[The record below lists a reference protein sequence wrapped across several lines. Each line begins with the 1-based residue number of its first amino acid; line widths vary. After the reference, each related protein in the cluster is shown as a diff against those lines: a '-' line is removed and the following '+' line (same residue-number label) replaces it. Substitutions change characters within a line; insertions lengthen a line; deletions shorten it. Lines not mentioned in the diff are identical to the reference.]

1 MKKTNAIL
9 SLIMVLG
16 CQLALASPAISGD
29 WCQNK
34 YDDFNAVMTILGN
47 GDVRRAMVG
56 VEAGES
62 GYFESGFISVGAS
75 NVTMELSGQAIS
87 IYDIKVKKHWLTAQ
101 ETLNIKYN
109 DQEDEIFNRCQLTWS
124 KL

>member
-9 SLIMVLG
+9 ALFLVLG
-16 CQLALASPAISGD
+16 CQMALASTSISGD

-34 YDDFNAVMTILGN
+34 FDDFNAVMTISEN
-47 GDVRRAMVG
+47 GEIRRAMVG

-62 GYFESGFISVGAS
+62 GYFETGFVSVGAS
-75 NVTMELSGQAIS
+75 NITMTLSGQDVS
-87 IYDIKVKKHWLTAQ
+87 VYDIKVKKNWLTGQ

-109 DQEDEIFNRCQLTWS
+109 DQDDEIFNRCKLNWS
-124 KL
+124 N